1 MNVPFLTNDLKGHI
15 AFFVAAAV
23 LMIFTCD
30 RGEVLERARDLPLM
44 WDRDTADFRLLDY
57 STPVLNLTIERRT
70 DDGREYYYWGT
81 QKLVADSS
89 EELEFPV
96 GWAGRAVVPRVAALR
111 ALRDLGP
118 LSPDQRES
126 YGIEGSD
133 ASLTIGFGDERRELV
148 VGDSVF
154 GGDDRYAM
162 EVATGR
168 GMVISREVIDPLQ
181 RGEGA
186 VRERELH
193 DFARDRIATVVV
205 NAEGRERTMERTG
218 DGEWTAPGATD
229 PDPGFAN
236 FMERVNQL
244 GIDGFRDL
252 PPAESLKP
260 VLRIDYLDRNGDP
273 LAFMEVS
280 RDESGERPSY
290 FIRSERT
297 RIFARAHRAL
307 TDRVEQALA
316 DLF

>member
-1 MNVPFLTNDLKGHI
+1 MNVRFLTTDLKAHI

-23 LMIFTCD
+23 VMIFTCN
-30 RGEVLERARDLPLM
+30 RGEVVESARGLPLM
-44 WDRDTADFRLLDY
+44 WDHDTTDFRLLDY
-57 STPVLNLTIERRT
+57 STPVLSLTIERRT
-70 DDGREYYYWGT
+70 DDGHEYYYWGT

-96 GWAGRAVVPRVAALR
+96 GWSGRAVVPRVAALR

-168 GMVISREVIDPLQ
+168 GMVISREIIDPLQ

-186 VRERELH
+186 VRERMLH

-236 FMERVNQL
+236 FMDRVNQL
-244 GIDGFRDL
+244 GIDGYRDL

-260 VLRIDYLDRNGDP
+260 VLRIDYLDRNGDL

-280 RDESGERPSY
+280 RDESAERPSY

-297 RIFARAHRAL
+297 RIIARAHRGL